1 MGVFYFCCMKSTRE
15 IIFEHFIRYRN
26 VTTDTRQ
33 LEKDALFFALKGQNF
48 NGNDFQREALEKGCA
63 LVVVDEPSIKDER
76 IVAVSDVLTAL
87 QELALDYRM
96 TWDIPVIALTGS
108 NGKTTTKELM
118 RDVLAT
124 QYKVHAT
131 KGNLNNHI
139 GIPLTIL
146 SAPSDIDIAII
157 EMGANHQKEIASYCQ
172 YARPTHGLITNIGK
186 AHLEGFGGQE
196 GVKKGKKEL
205 YDYLHREGGE
215 IFVNLEL
222 PFMQEI
228 TEGMKVIPFQS
239 MSKFLAEDEGS
250 GMKISI
256 AEEGVV
262 CNFKCHL
269 TGLYNLYN
277 VVVAWEIGRYFQ
289 VEPNKMAD
297 AISAYQPENM
307 RSQWMETAKNKLILD
322 AYNANPTSL
331 ENAIVHLSHQRN
343 ADTLAIVGEMR
354 EMGDASAAEHQH
366 IVDVIQKHQ
375 VPAILVGKEF
385 AFARAQ
391 YPWFENAQL
400 LMDHLKHQ
408 PIEGK
413 LILIKGSRGIQ
424 LEKILPCL

>member
-26 VTTDTRQ
+26 VTTDTRH

-48 NGNDFQREALEKGCA
+48 NGNDFQGEALEKGCA
-63 LVVVDEPSIKDER
+63 LVVVDEPTLNDER

-186 AHLEGFGGQE
+186 AHLEG
-196 GVKKGKKEL
+196 
-205 YDYLHREGGE
+205 
-215 IFVNLEL
+215 
-222 PFMQEI
+222 
-228 TEGMKVIPFQS
+228 
-239 MSKFLAEDEGS
+239 
-250 GMKISI
+250 
-256 AEEGVV
+256 
-262 CNFKCHL
+262 
-269 TGLYNLYN
+269 
-277 VVVAWEIGRYFQ
+277 
-289 VEPNKMAD
+289 
-297 AISAYQPENM
+297 
-307 RSQWMETAKNKLILD
+307 
-322 AYNANPTSL
+322 
-331 ENAIVHLSHQRN
+331 
-343 ADTLAIVGEMR
+343 
-354 EMGDASAAEHQH
+354 
-366 IVDVIQKHQ
+366 
-375 VPAILVGKEF
+375 
-385 AFARAQ
+385 
-391 YPWFENAQL
+391 
-400 LMDHLKHQ
+400 
-408 PIEGK
+408 
-413 LILIKGSRGIQ
+413 
-424 LEKILPCL
+424 